1 MKTIILTNTI
11 FLLWCLP
18 LAAWAQV
25 LSLSGY
31 ITNSVNGEALENVSV
46 FESNSR
52 IGTISNK
59 NGFYRLILNDQ
70 DVDLKIS
77 SEGFVAYMK
86 HIDLSSDTTL
96 IVKLEP
102 LADEKAREKSIDDVR
117 ADANKKQEKKKVTRR
132 DLKLF

>member
-1 MKTIILTNTI
+1 MKTVILTNTL

-18 LAAWAQV
+18 FAGWAQV
-25 LSLSGY
+25 LSISGY

-77 SEGFVAYMK
+77 SDGFVAYMK
-86 HIDLSSDTTL
+86 HIDLSTDTTL

-102 LADEKAREKSIDDVR
+102 LAGEKVGEKSNDDVR
-117 ADANKKQEKKKVTRR
+117 ADANKKQERKKVNRR
-132 DLKLF
+132 GLKLF